1 MDMPEP
7 IFRFAEALRR
17 LLSQRTPTA
26 LDLEW
31 ERVQLERVGWDALER
46 AWRRDRD
53 HWEAALDE
61 VDGLLLRLLDRLPV
75 VSSGFSAAA
84 LHLRTFRAPAA
95 ERLQHAAAAA
105 LVAQR
110 FGAAGLR
117 TVVEDER
124 APFVR
129 RYFAFFALA
138 ERHPPSEWPLFRRHL
153 TPRAHHALLGAA
165 VEAARYYPAQDPAPR
180 LVQLFERIRG
190 DLHLR
195 EFLAPR
201 LLETL
206 FVLEEPSTLPFFRE
220 LLTTGHT
227 HAEPEHCEVT
237 RALVMVKRF
246 TGVIEPN
253 VKFPDSTG
261 SDVETALA
269 EAEAAF
275 GAKRD
280 VLHPVV
286 VI

>member
-1 MDMPEP
+1 MPEP
-7 IFRFAEALRR
+7 VFRFAEALRG

-26 LDLEW
+26 FDEEW
-31 ERVQLERVGWDALER
+31 ENVQLERVGWDALER
-46 AWRRDRD
+46 AWRTDRD
-53 HWEAALDE
+53 HWEGALDE
-61 VDGLLLRLLDRLPV
+61 VDGLLLRLLDRLPLV
-75 VSSGFSAAA
+75 ASGHGRPAM
-84 LHLRTFRAPAA
+84 HIRTFRAPAA

-110 FGAAGLR
+110 YGAAGLR

-138 ERHPPSEWPLFRRHL
+138 ERHPPREWPLFRRHL

-165 VEAARYYPAQDPAPR
+165 VEAARYYPSHDAAPR
-180 LVQLFERIRG
+180 LVRLFETIRS

-201 LLETL
+201 LLESL

-227 HAEPEHCEVT
+227 HAEPEQCEVT

-246 TGVIEPN
+246 TGDIEPN
-253 VKFPDSTG
+253 VKFPDQSAA
-261 SDVETALA
+261 SVEERVA
-269 EAEAAF
+269 EAEMTF
-275 GAKRD
+275 GAERD

>member
-1 MDMPEP
+1 MPEP
-7 IFRFAEALRR
+7 IFRFAESLRR
-17 LLSQRTPTA
+17 LLGQRTPGG
-26 LDLEW
+26 LDEEW
-31 ERVQLERVGWDALER
+31 EHVQLEHVGWDALAR
-46 AWRRDRD
+46 AWRMDRD

-61 VDGLLLRLLDRLPV
+61 VDGLLLRLLDRLPMLA
-75 VSSGFSAAA
+75 GGPGQAA
-84 LHLRTFRAPAA
+84 LHIRTFRAPAA

-110 FGAAGLR
+110 YGAAGLR

-138 ERHPPSEWPLFRRHL
+138 ERHPPREWPLFRRHL

-165 VEAARYYPAQDPAPR
+165 VEAARYYPRHDAARR
-180 LVQLFERIRG
+180 LVRLFETIRG
-190 DLHLR
+190 DLQLR

-201 LLETL
+201 LLESL

-253 VKFPDSTG
+253 VKFPDRSAANAEER
-261 SDVETALA
+261 VA
-269 EAEAAF
+269 EAEKAF
-275 GAKRD
+275 GAERD